1 MGRNGRVFSHVF
13 LGRVEAGADAGRDK
27 ADVCPPKRRDEM
39 DARFEACIF
48 YAPAAGR
55 PAGTAEKRAGTGR
68 MRREAAHPG
77 ICNGCSF
84 QLENVL

>member
-1 MGRNGRVFSHVF
+1 MLLAAWEETAGFFPMFFIF

-55 PAGTAEKRAGTGR
+55 PAGTAEKT
-68 MRREAAHPG
+68 RRDRTDAP
-77 ICNGCSF
+77 
-84 QLENVL
+84 